1 MSQHWEKAMSSK
13 LRLAGRNA
21 LITGSDTGIGREI
34 AHEFAREGADIVL
47 HYCHHQEGA
56 ESLAKEIIDMGRR
69 VAVVHAD
76 FDDLN
81 DVTALADRALEAIG
95 PIDCLVNNAGITFNS
110 PFLKIRPE
118 QFDKLFNVNFR
129 AQFFLTQ
136 SIVAN
141 MLKHSGGTVCN
152 ISSIH
157 GLQGAPEHSAY
168 AATKGAIIACTRTL
182 SVELAHLGVRVN
194 GIAPGWI
201 TVENYY
207 KAIPNFNEEQA
218 KQDAYNAVPIARYGQ
233 PLDVARLA
241 VFLSCDE
248 SSFMVGQTITLDGG
262 TTALMSLV
270 SDFRSESTARF
281 GKEYISETKP

>member
-1 MSQHWEKAMSSK
+1 MSSQ
-13 LRLAGRNA
+13 LRLVGRNA
-21 LITGSDTGIGREI
+21 LITGSDIGIGREI
-34 AHEFAREGADIVL
+34 AHEFAREGADVVL
-47 HYCHHQEGA
+47 HYCHHRDGA
-56 ESLAKEIIDMGRR
+56 LSIAEEIKTMGRR
-69 VAVVHAD
+69 AAVIHAD

-81 DVTALADRALEAIG
+81 NVVALADQAIETMG
-95 PIDCLVNNAGITFNS
+95 SIDCLVNNAGITFNA

-136 SIVAN
+136 SIVAD

-168 AATKGAIIACTRTL
+168 AATKGAIIAHTRTL

-207 KAIPNFNEEQA
+207 KAIPGFNEEQA
-218 KQDAYNAVPIARYGQ
+218 KRDAYNTVPIARYGQ

-270 SDFRSESTARF
+270 SDFRNESVARF
-281 GKEYISETKP
+281 GKEYLSRTER